1 MLLGLCDV
9 GSLEEAEDLFDGFLP
24 GDALTGRAVDMVK
37 APFPGPARGRRRA
50 PAHHPPERE
59 GYAPFPGRPAATR
72 LWLPPYLEGHR
83 RYTGQVVM

>member
-37 APFPGPARGRRRA
+37 AHFPGPKSARTGRVRSLPRSPRRN
-50 PAHHPPERE
+50 
-59 GYAPFPGRPAATR
+59 
-72 LWLPPYLEGHR
+72 
-83 RYTGQVVM
+83 

>member
-37 APFPGPARGRRRA
+37 AHFPGPARGRRRA

-72 LWLPPYLEGHR
+72 L
-83 RYTGQVVM
+83 